1 MALVALWTTSIG
13 QGKQTKAVNSA
24 SQILVAIRVVFV
36 FEEVFASA
44 FQSGRLG
51 NRLHWRGGDSSSAPP
66 APNLS
71 GFGWGHQILKQIQG
85 VYWYTTMSSCHPL
98 SCSAFFIAAEDGQAF
113 LHLKEWIA
121 GVEKVIEQKTQCGM
135 NPGTIQQVV
144 AQVHSNSPKKVAGL
158 GCGLIKKWTTRA
170 PISAKNRCK
179 KQKSQTSQENSMT
192 LWQKVSKVSL
202 CLPWADIEPHSSV
215 SQVFFSWLKAS
226 QKAGTQG
233 YPTQHPCG
241 RSQQEMLRSG
251 SDHTL
256 FCWLRLK
263 AFLAP
268 SHSNSDLSAPPHTLD
283 RAPFR
288 PAHPN
293 TRFCG

>member
-1 MALVALWTTSIG
+1 
-13 QGKQTKAVNSA
+13 
-24 SQILVAIRVVFV
+24 
-36 FEEVFASA
+36 
-44 FQSGRLG
+44 
-51 NRLHWRGGDSSSAPP
+51 
-66 APNLS
+66 
-71 GFGWGHQILKQIQG
+71 
-85 VYWYTTMSSCHPL
+85 MSSCHPL

-113 LHLKEWIA
+113 LHLKEWIS

-144 AQVHSNSPKKVAGL
+144 AQVHSNSPKNVAGL

-192 LWQKVSKVSL
+192 LWQKVSKVLL

-233 YPTQHPCG
+233 YPTPKGASLWQEPTGNAPVWLWSYFVLLASAQSISC
-241 RSQQEMLRSG
+241 SQPFQRR
-251 SDHTL
+251 T
-256 FCWLRLK
+256 FRT
-263 AFLAP
+263 P
-268 SHSNSDLSAPPHTLD
+268 SYFGPSAVPSSAPKHAVLGLKGPLGWQPCVCPSATCWNSSVPLD
-283 RAPFR
+283 PRRSVAMHQHFYDSIILWMKHHIL
-288 PAHPN
+288 AGVFIYVYCMNHA
-293 TRFCG
+293 